1 MAAGD
6 RNQER
11 KFREWLGKCHSQ
23 LDKSLHFG
31 HLADPSVQVTSR
43 CHHELEVILC
53 SIKSRV
59 RHGDNAVAIMH
70 TEVQLVHAAAFV
82 VLHDNLGSV
91 PAAALF
97 RDPLVKST
105 TRTFCMLRACCPLRM
120 PCHDTYHDPHEGTDC
135 QQVTS
140 LVPIITRTPAA
151 GKGQGAAWCPSDGV

>member
-43 CHHELEVILC
+43 CHHGLVVILC

-59 RHGDNAVAIMH
+59 RHGDNAVAIVH
-70 TEVQLVHAAAFV
+70 TEVQLVHAAAVLQFTVYMTICAVYTQQPCFV
-82 VLHDNLGSV
+82 IHL
-91 PAAALF
+91 
-97 RDPLVKST
+97 
-105 TRTFCMLRACCPLRM
+105 
-120 PCHDTYHDPHEGTDC
+120 
-135 QQVTS
+135 
-140 LVPIITRTPAA
+140 
-151 GKGQGAAWCPSDGV
+151 